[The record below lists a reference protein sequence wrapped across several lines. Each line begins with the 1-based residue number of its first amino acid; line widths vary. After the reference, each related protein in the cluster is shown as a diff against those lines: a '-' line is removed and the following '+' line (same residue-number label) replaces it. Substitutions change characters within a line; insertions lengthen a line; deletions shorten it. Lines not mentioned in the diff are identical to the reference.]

1 MRNWIRAIALY
12 KEPRI
17 LSILFL
23 GFSSGLPFLL
33 TLATLHVRLSE
44 VGVNKTTIGLF
55 VFVTL
60 PYALNLLWAPIIDS
74 WRLPFLGRFFGRR
87 KGWML
92 VTQLS
97 LMIALILLG
106 LSDPS
111 QNIWMTA
118 SSATLV
124 AFCSATQDSVIE
136 AYRVESLDI
145 KSAGIGAGA
154 SVFGY
159 RLGMWVSGA
168 GALYLASHFSWL
180 TTYIF
185 MSFCVVIG
193 IIATLLSHEPK
204 YSKLSK
210 KTISSHTFQTKF
222 HTSVFSPMKT
232 FINPEDWGIIIHFI
246 LFYKFPD
253 TILNVMSVPFLLEIG
268 FTKLEIAN
276 VAKFFGIGAMM
287 CGGLIGG
294 VLLIRKPLIDTLFI
308 CSFLQIFSCLMFI
321 IQAYVGHNILM
332 LFITI
337 GIENLACGMGTA
349 AFITYLSSLCRMPHT
364 ATHYALLSSFG
375 SFARVIFSSIGG
387 WLADRLSWHDFYTLS
402 AILCIPLIILLF
414 LKNTSFHYPISSHRL
429 FSKRI

>member
-1 MRNWIRAIALY
+1 LRNWIQAISLY

-44 VGVNKTTIGLF
+44 VGVNKTTIGFF

-60 PYALNLLWAPIIDS
+60 PYTLKFLWAPIIDS
-74 WRLPFLGRFFGRR
+74 WQLPFFYRFFGKR

-92 VTQLS
+92 ATQLA
-97 LMIALILLG
+97 LMISLVLLG
-106 LSDPS
+106 ISDPS

-118 SSATLV
+118 GAATLV

-136 AYRVESLDI
+136 AYRVELLDL
-145 KSAGIGAGA
+145 KKAGVGAGA

-159 RLGMWVSGA
+159 RLGMWVAGA
-168 GALYLASHFSWL
+168 GALYLASYFSWL
-180 TTYIF
+180 VTYIF
-185 MSFCVVIG
+185 MSLCVVIG
-193 IIATLLSHEPK
+193 IVATLLSHEPK
-204 YSKLSK
+204 YSKDPHKARSPQMLK
-210 KTISSHTFQTKF
+210 RKF
-222 HTSVFSPMKT
+222 RTAVFFPMKT
-232 FINPEDWGIIIHFI
+232 FIKREDWSIIILFI

-253 TILNVMSVPFLLEIG
+253 TVLNVMSVPFLVEIG

-294 VLLIRKPLIDTLFI
+294 ILLMRKPLIENLFI
-308 CSFLQIFSCLMFI
+308 CSFLQVFSCLMFI
-321 IQAYVGHNILM
+321 VQAYAGHNILM
-332 LFITI
+332 LFATI
-337 GIENLACGMGTA
+337 GIENFACGMGTA
-349 AFITYLSSLCRMPHT
+349 AFITYISSLCRMPHT

-375 SFARVIFSSIGG
+375 SFARVIFSSVAG
-387 WLADRLSWHDFYTLS
+387 WLADRLNWHDFYTLS
-402 AILCIPLIILLF
+402 VILCLPLLVLLL
-414 LKNTSFHYPISSHRL
+414 LKNASFHYPTGSHRL
-429 FSKRI
+429 LSKGT

>member
-1 MRNWIRAIALY
+1 MKNWLRTIALY

-17 LSILFL
+17 LSILLL

-60 PYALNLLWAPIIDS
+60 PYTFKFLWAPVIDS
-74 WRLPFLGRFFGRR
+74 WRLPFFCYFFGKR

-92 VTQLS
+92 ITQLS
-97 LMIALILLG
+97 LMLSLILLG
-106 LSDPS
+106 ISDPS
-111 QNIWMTA
+111 QNIWMIA
-118 SSATLV
+118 GAATLV

-145 KSAGIGAGA
+145 KKTGIGAGA

-193 IIATLLSHEPK
+193 IIATLLSPEPK
-204 YSKLSK
+204 YSKFSEKTLSY
-210 KTISSHTFQTKF
+210 KTLHAKF
-222 HTSVFSPMKT
+222 GTLVLAPIKT
-232 FINPEDWGIIIHFI
+232 FIKREDWGIIVLFI

-294 VLLIRKPLIDTLFI
+294 VFLTRKPLIETLFI
-308 CSFLQIFSCLMFI
+308 CSFLQIFSCLMFMM
-321 IQAYVGHNILM
+321 QAYIGHNVLM
-332 LFITI
+332 LFATI
-337 GIENLACGMGTA
+337 GIENLACGIGTA
-349 AFITYLSSLCRMPHT
+349 AFITYLSSLCRLPHT

-387 WLADRLSWHDFYTLS
+387 WLADRLNWNEFYVLS

-414 LKNTSFHYPISSHRL
+414 LKQTSFHYSPSSHRFL
-429 FSKRI
+429 SKGT

>member
-1 MRNWIRAIALY
+1 MKNWIQAIALY

-60 PYALNLLWAPIIDS
+60 PYTLKFLWAPIIDS
-74 WRLPFLGRFFGRR
+74 WKFPFFCRFFGKR

-92 VTQLS
+92 VTQFA
-97 LMIALILLG
+97 LMISLILLG
-106 LSDPS
+106 IADPS
-111 QNIWMTA
+111 QNIWLTA
-118 SSATLV
+118 GAATLV

-136 AYRVESLDI
+136 AYRVESLEG
-145 KSAGIGAGA
+145 KKAGVGAGA

-159 RLGMWVSGA
+159 RLGMWVAGA
-168 GALYLASHFSWL
+168 GALYIASFFSWFV
-180 TTYIF
+180 TYIF

-193 IIATLLSHEPK
+193 MVATLLSHEPRHSNLVQK
-204 YSKLSK
+204 PLSAQKLEK
-210 KTISSHTFQTKF
+210 RF
-222 HTSVFSPMKT
+222 HTYVFSPMKT
-232 FINPEDWGIIIHFI
+232 FVKREDWVIIILFI

-253 TILNVMSVPFLLEIG
+253 TVLNVMSVPFLLEIG

-287 CGGLIGG
+287 CGGLTGG
-294 VLLIRKPLIDTLFI
+294 IFLMRKPLIENLFI
-308 CSFLQIFSCLMFI
+308 CGFLQILSCFMFI
-321 IQAYVGHNILM
+321 AQVYAGHNILM
-332 LFITI
+332 LFATI
-337 GIENLACGMGTA
+337 GIENFACGMGTA

-364 ATHYALLSSFG
+364 ATHYALLSSIG
-375 SFARVIFSSIGG
+375 SFARVTFSSISG
-387 WLADRLSWHDFYTLS
+387 WLADHLNWYDFYALS
-402 AILCIPLIILLF
+402 AVLCFPMLILLF
-414 LKNTSFHYPISSHRL
+414 LKNASFSTSEGTQPFYR
-429 FSKRI
+429 KGA

>member
-1 MRNWIRAIALY
+1 MRNWIRAVALY
-12 KEPRI
+12 KEPHI
-17 LSILFL
+17 LSILLL

-60 PYALNLLWAPIIDS
+60 PYTLKFLWAPIIDS
-74 WRLPFLGRFFGRR
+74 WRVPFFSRFFGKR

-92 VTQLS
+92 VTQLFLMVS
-97 LMIALILLG
+97 LVLLG

-118 SSATLV
+118 SAATLV

-145 KSAGIGAGA
+145 KTAGIGAGA

-168 GALYLASHFSWL
+168 GALYLASYFSWL
-180 TTYIF
+180 ATYSF

-193 IIATLLSHEPK
+193 IVATLLSHEPK
-204 YSKLSK
+204 HAILLE
-210 KTISSHTFQTKF
+210 KTILSRTLHTKF
-222 HTSVFSPMKT
+222 RTLVFFPMKT
-232 FINPEDWGIIIHFI
+232 FIKREDWGIIILFI

-253 TILNVMSVPFLLEIG
+253 TVLNVMSVPFLLEIG

-294 VLLIRKPLIDTLFI
+294 IFLIKKPLIETLFI
-308 CSFLQIFSCLMFI
+308 CSFLQIFSCVMFI
-321 IQAYVGHNILM
+321 IQAHLGHNILM
-332 LFITI
+332 LFATI

-375 SFARVIFSSIGG
+375 SLARVIFSSVGG
-387 WLADRLSWHDFYTLS
+387 WLADRLNWHDFYALS
-402 AILCIPLIILLF
+402 AILCLPLIILLF
-414 LKNTSFHYPISSHRL
+414 LKNTSFYSPIGAHRL
-429 FSKRI
+429 MNEKT

>member
-1 MRNWIRAIALY
+1 LRSWIQAITLY

-55 VFVTL
+55 VFVTI
-60 PYALNLLWAPIIDS
+60 PYTLKFLWAPIIDS
-74 WRLPFLGRFFGRR
+74 WQLPFFGRFLGKR

-92 VTQLS
+92 ITQLS
-97 LMIALILLG
+97 LMISLVLLG
-106 LSDPS
+106 FADPS

-118 SSATLV
+118 GAATVV

-168 GALYLASHFSWL
+168 GALYLATNFSWL
-180 TTYIF
+180 ATYSF
-185 MSFCVVIG
+185 MSFFVMIG
-193 IIATLLSHEPK
+193 IVATLLSHEPK
-204 YSKLSK
+204 YSKFSQK
-210 KTISSHTFQTKF
+210 KISSPMLQAKF
-222 HTSVFSPMKT
+222 RTLVSSPMKT
-232 FINPEDWGIIIHFI
+232 FINREDWGIIILFI

-253 TILNVMSVPFLLEIG
+253 TILNVMSIPFLLEIG
-268 FTKLEIAN
+268 FTKIEIAN

-294 VLLIRKPLIDTLFI
+294 ILLVRKPLIDTLFI
-308 CSFLQIFSCLMFI
+308 CGFLQIFSCLMFI
-321 IQAYVGHNILM
+321 IQAQVGHNILM
-332 LFITI
+332 LFVTI

-375 SFARVIFSSIGG
+375 SLARVTFSSIGG
-387 WLADRLSWHDFYTLS
+387 WLADQLNWHDFYALS
-402 AILCIPLIILLF
+402 ALLCIPLIILLS
-414 LKNTSFHYPISSHRL
+414 LKSASL
-429 FSKRI
+429 DK

>member
-1 MRNWIRAIALY
+1 MRHWLQAIALY

-17 LSILFL
+17 LSILLL

-44 VGVNKTTIGLF
+44 IGVNKTTIGVF

-60 PYALNLLWAPIIDS
+60 PYTLKFLWAPVIDT
-74 WRLPFLGRFFGRR
+74 WRLPFFCHFFGKR

-92 VTQLS
+92 ITQLS
-97 LMIALILLG
+97 LMISLILLG
-106 LSDPS
+106 ISDPS

-118 SSATLV
+118 GAATLV

-145 KSAGIGAGA
+145 KKAGIGAGA

-180 TTYIF
+180 ITYVF
-185 MSFCVVIG
+185 MSFCMVIG
-193 IIATLLSHEPK
+193 MIATLLSPEPK
-204 YSKLSK
+204 YSKISRKKLSYERLYV
-210 KTISSHTFQTKF
+210 KF
-222 HTSVFSPMKT
+222 GTLVSAPIKT
-232 FINPEDWGIIIHFI
+232 FSKREDWGIIVLFI

-294 VLLIRKPLIDTLFI
+294 IFLTRRPLIETLFM
-308 CSFLQIFSCLMFI
+308 CSLLQVFSCLMFMM
-321 IQAYVGHNILM
+321 QAYIGHNILM
-332 LFITI
+332 LFATI

-349 AFITYLSSLCRMPHT
+349 AFITYLSSLCRLPHT

-375 SFARVIFSSIGG
+375 SFARVIFSSVGG
-387 WLADRLSWHDFYTLS
+387 LLADQLHWNEFYILS
-402 AILCIPLIILLF
+402 AILCLPLIILLC
-414 LKNTSFHYPISSHRL
+414 LKKASFYYPLSSTR
-429 FSKRI
+429 FSTKET